1 VLDDFGTG
9 YYGLGDLGRYPLE
22 TVKIDKSF
30 VSGPKASSL
39 NASLVKTIVFMANHC
54 GMKTIAE
61 GIDTPEQ
68 EAFVRDTGCTHG
80 QGFLFSRPT
89 SVADIIALMAPPSPS
104 PTASWNES
112 VSVSGHAPSGA
123 RESSLCPAM
132 HYRGAWSSIVVARCP
147 LPVARCPL
155 PVAPPKAHWRVGLA
169 GLQNGVE
176 GRLADLDACGGLMPQ
191 FKCHQ
196 GSDDGRSE
204 LGLCSGRTGWSRLA
218 LQLVMYLMP
227 CLDPPMVLRRTEHS
241 RGW

>member
-1 VLDDFGTG
+1 MAKRGYRLVLDDFGTG

-147 LPVARCPL
+147 LPRPRPTGVSG
-155 PVAPPKAHWRVGLA
+155 WLA
-169 GLQNGVE
+169 
-176 GRLADLDACGGLMPQ
+176 
-191 FKCHQ
+191 FK
-196 GSDDGRSE
+196 
-204 LGLCSGRTGWSRLA
+204 TA
-218 LQLVMYLMP
+218 
-227 CLDPPMVLRRTEHS
+227 
-241 RGW
+241 

>member
-68 EAFVRDTGCTHG
+68 EAFMRDTGCTHG

-147 LPVARCPL
+147 LPVARCPAQG
-155 PVAPPKAHWRVGLA
+155 PLA
-169 GLQNGVE
+169 C
-176 GRLADLDACGGLMPQ
+176 RA
-191 FKCHQ
+191 
-196 GSDDGRSE
+196 
-204 LGLCSGRTGWSRLA
+204 GWPSK
-218 LQLVMYLMP
+218 
-227 CLDPPMVLRRTEHS
+227 RR
-241 RGW
+241 RGPSC